1 MYVVKGERA
10 KSYGSEGIIF
20 KCSERKEA
28 KSYESEGIIYGCSER
43 EGGKLRIRDYRNYR
57 LNYKEKLCGFLIT
70 VGISGIISWLFYRS
84 PYGMAGA
91 IPLYMLVKKH
101 LREYLLRRQRQQM
114 LFQFREILQMTV
126 AALKAGYAMENAF
139 VEAWQEYVG
148 LYGSKTIIAQ
158 EFRNIN
164 HKVQLN
170 MPLEQLLDDF
180 AQRSGIE
187 EIISFAQVFGFAK
200 RSGGDMM
207 KIFYGTVDKIRQK
220 SEVEREIETVVTA
233 KRTEQRIMD
242 FVPFGILFYVG
253 ATSPEFLTPL
263 YGNLLGVSVMTVCL
277 LGYLGAFFLAEKILD
292 IQI

>member
-1 MYVVKGERA
+1 M
-10 KSYGSEGIIF
+10 
-20 KCSERKEA
+20 
-28 KSYESEGIIYGCSER
+28 
-43 EGGKLRIRDYRNYR
+43 
-57 LNYKEKLCGFLIT
+57 
-70 VGISGIISWLFYRS
+70 ISWLFYRS
-84 PYGMAGA
+84 FYGMAGI
-91 IPLYMLVKKH
+91 IPLYILVKKY
-101 LREYLLRRQRQQM
+101 LREYLLQRQREQM
-114 LFQFREILQMTV
+114 LFQFREFLQMAV

-139 VEAWQEYVG
+139 IEAWQEYVQ
-148 LYGSKTIIAQ
+148 LYGNKTIIAQ

-170 MPLEQLLDDF
+170 IPLEELIDDF

-187 EIISFAQVFGFAK
+187 EILSFAQVCGFAK

-242 FVPFGILFYVG
+242 LVPFGILFYVG
-253 ATSPEFLTPL
+253 FTSPDFLKPL

-277 LGYLGAFFLAEKILD
+277 ISYLGAFLWAEKILK
-292 IQI
+292 IRV